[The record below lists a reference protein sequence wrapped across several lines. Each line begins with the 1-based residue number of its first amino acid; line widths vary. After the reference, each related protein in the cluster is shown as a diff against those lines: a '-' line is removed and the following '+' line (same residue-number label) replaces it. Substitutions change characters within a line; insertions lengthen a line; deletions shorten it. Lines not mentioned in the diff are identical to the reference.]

1 MIIEKKVCTWAV
13 GYGYTPDSKLLH
25 FLGCKRRQ
33 CQDCGWYWAAK
44 WRTLLKFKRGQDT
57 TKGIDINRALSLTTA
72 YDPGY
77 HKVWLAFKFF
87 WRFVRAEY
95 PIIQYW
101 GVTEYNQKHT
111 QPHFHFI
118 LSDSK
123 FMDYDFLQECW
134 KKAQTWAGFDK
145 DKIAWNIRIEEIK
158 KGNEL
163 EKYFTKYLTKLTG
176 GKDEI
181 PRPENWQGRYVR
193 YSRKFFGSGI
203 STKDILQAINL
214 KNNINNKF
222 VLSRVYYDIFP
233 KWGVHSA
240 MGQGEFIEGVN
251 RQEYRAYENDCKMMK
266 IVDNYGVID
275 SLGNL
280 EYYQTSF

>member
-1 MIIEKKVCTWAV
+1 MA
-13 GYGYTPDSKLLH
+13 L
-25 FLGCKRRQ
+25 KRFWEYMR
-33 CQDCGWYWAAK
+33 
-44 WRTLLKFKRGQDT
+44 
-57 TKGIDINRALSLTTA
+57 RA
-72 YDPGY
+72 YPG
-77 HKVWLAFKFF
+77 V
-87 WRFVRAEY
+87 
-95 PIIQYW
+95 QYW

-118 LSDSK
+118 LRNDEYI
-123 FMDYDFLQECW
+123 DIDFL
-134 KKAQTWAGFDK
+134 TWAWQQAQVSAKFLA
-145 DKIAWNIRIEEIK
+145 DKIAWNVRIEAV
-158 KGNEL
+158 KGDI

-181 PRPENWQGRYVR
+181 PRPENWQGRYIR
-193 YSRKFFGSGI
+193 YSRQFFGVGI

-214 KNNINNKF
+214 KRHLNSEF

-240 MGQGEFIEGVN
+240 MGQGNFIEATN
-251 RQEYRAYENDCKMMK
+251 RQELRAYINDCKMML

-275 SLGNL
+275 SLGHL